1 MSTTTLRRTKPG
13 ATPPHAPLPLAQVNL
28 LPQHVRDARKVRAV
42 RRLLG
47 LGLIGLLA
55 LGAVSYGAVMYEG
68 HDAQEQLTTAQAESA
83 RLATEEAKYAEVPRV
98 KAKAAQVKAARV
110 AATTQTE
117 ILWQPVLA
125 SFTASLPSGTTVQ
138 TLTSKL
144 TEPTTTKADPL
155 AVAGVASLQFT
166 ARSDTVPDVAAWMDS
181 LAAIPGFT
189 DVRISAATQTDDKG
203 RTSYDVQG
211 TLQLSDALLAHRFD
225 KAGSK

>member
-1 MSTTTLRRTKPG
+1 MSTTTLRRPKPG
-13 ATPPHAPLPLAQVNL
+13 PAPARAPLPLAQVNL
-28 LPQHVRDARKVRAV
+28 LPQHVRDARKVRAA

-47 LGLIGLLA
+47 LGLVGILA
-55 LGAVSYGAVMYEG
+55 LGAVSYGAVRYAG
-68 HDAQEQLTTAQAESA
+68 HDAQEQLATAQAESA

-98 KAKAAQVKAARV
+98 KTKAAQVKVARI
-110 AATTQTE
+110 AATSSTE

-125 SFTASLPSGTTVQ
+125 SFTGSLPSGTTVQ
-138 TLTSKL
+138 TLTVKL

-189 DVRISAATQTDDKG
+189 DVRISAATRTDDQG
-203 RTSYDVQG
+203 HTYYDVQG

-225 KAGSK
+225 QAGSK